1 MVAADGVQERQEE
14 DLLKPSMGRLLHF
27 KKTAGF
33 CAWTAVEMDGHIMP
47 GDLMQTE
54 CGGEDKARCERSCW
68 ARGGR
73 GSRAVR
79 SGRELLWRGSQAS
92 HQHQCLLSSDR
103 NTQNSQRTQR
113 IVRDPCWDTCLRR
126 TRCKILLS
134 VPSILRTT
142 ALKGLS
148 HSWGPPHYTVL

>member
-1 MVAADGVQERQEE
+1 MRKILLGARWSRQ
-14 DLLKPSMGRLLHF
+14 SSSSG
-27 KKTAGF
+27 
-33 CAWTAVEMDGHIMP
+33 
-47 GDLMQTE
+47 
-54 CGGEDKARCERSCW
+54 
-68 ARGGR
+68 
-73 GSRAVR
+73 

-92 HQHQCLLSSDR
+92 HQQCLLSSDR

-113 IVRDPCWDTCLRR
+113 IVREHPEQSEDPCWDTCLRR

-148 HSWGPPHYTVL
+148 HSWGPPQYTVLQRLFLGTIGSPPQKKRWVDDNPNCETYLHHIETNLTATKTYHLALAF